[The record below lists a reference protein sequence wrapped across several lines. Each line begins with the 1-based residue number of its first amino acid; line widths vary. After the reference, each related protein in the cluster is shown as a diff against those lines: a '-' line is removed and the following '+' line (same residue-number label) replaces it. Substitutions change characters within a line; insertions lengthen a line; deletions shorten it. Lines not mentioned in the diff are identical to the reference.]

1 MFVTFFVFDKQ
12 FAKCR
17 RFLVFGDPHV
27 AIPIPGSDY
36 PLCYDITGYDGDV
49 IELLSVKDSG
59 TILYLFYFPKKRN
72 CPFNIKLLD
81 GCYSPAR
88 YQNII

>member
-1 MFVTFFVFDKQ
+1 MLHFPFLINSLPNVVV
-12 FAKCR
+12 
-17 RFLVFGDPHV
+17 FLVFGDPHV

-59 TILYLFYFPKKRN
+59 TILYLFYFPKKAIAHSTLS
-72 CPFNIKLLD
+72 CLMAVIPLLD
-81 GCYSPAR
+81 TK
-88 YQNII
+88 I